1 MIKIGILID
10 RLNVGG
16 VEKIAI
22 EQVRAL
28 RNIGEDAVL
37 IVLRRKAVIEGAFS
51 DILEGVP
58 IEYLDDR
65 LPSWLRGSFNFP
77 IFHFFAFFHLSYPI
91 LLPWTLKKGEYDY
104 IICHGTYT
112 AFSAIMIRK
121 IKKIPFSCFIWDP
134 IGYILQRVYRE
145 KFSKPMFLFLFAI
158 ANHVDRIILKN
169 SDKILVGG
177 DAHNEHL
184 RLLKSDIEIVEIHP
198 SVHPIVD
205 QIEKKD
211 YVLLVTAWKSGKHPE
226 YIFELV
232 EKIPEIRVKMVGKW
246 IEEVYRKE
254 FECEIDSR
262 KLKNNIEIIGAVTE
276 RELQRYYA
284 EATVLLQT
292 NDDKGFGMPA
302 LEAAGNGTTFIIPE
316 GQGVCSLFQNGI
328 DGYFTKEKET
338 ETIVQHLHFLLA
350 NRNESENMGRHALET
365 VRNSYSW
372 EKHAL
377 ALQIIIRECLYHS
390 L

>member
-1 MIKIGILID
+1 MKIGILID

-28 RNIGEDAVL
+28 RDIGEDAILV
-37 IVLRRKAVIEGAFS
+37 VLRRKAVIEGAFL
-51 DILEGVP
+51 DLLEGVP
-58 IEYLDDR
+58 VEYLDDK
-65 LPSWLRGSFNFP
+65 LPAFLCYSFNFP
-77 IFHFFAFFHLSYPI
+77 IFHFFASFHLSYPI
-91 LLPWTLKKGEYDY
+91 LIPWTLKRNEYDY

-121 IKKIPFSCFIWDP
+121 VRKIPFSCFIWDP

-145 KFSKPMFLFLFAI
+145 KFPKPMLYFLSGI
-158 ANHVDRIILKN
+158 ANRIDRMILEN

-184 RLLKSDIEIVEIHP
+184 RTLKADVEIVEIHP
-198 SVHPIVD
+198 SVHPIVNS
-205 QIEKKD
+205 IGKRG
-211 YVLLVTAWKSGKHPE
+211 YVLLVTAWKRGKHPE
-226 YIFELV
+226 YIFELL
-232 EKIPEIRVKMVGKW
+232 EKIPEMQMKMVGKW
-246 IEEVYRKE
+246 IEDAYRKE
-254 FECEIDSR
+254 FESEIDLR
-262 KLKNNIEIIGAVTE
+262 KLKKNIEIVGAVIE
-276 RELQRYYA
+276 RDLQKYYA

-365 VRNSYSW
+365 VRNSYS
-372 EKHAL
+372 
-377 ALQIIIRECLYHS
+377 
-390 L
+390 